1 MSNEINGFP
10 FAKLL
15 TLQPGAIAGAIAT
28 IPMTLFMLGAHRLL
42 PQWQKS
48 ALPPEQITEEVA
60 QRVGVENDMDKPQLL
75 QATLAAHLGYG
86 ASMGAAYSTFTRKL
100 PWSPLVK
107 GALFGIAVW
116 AGSYLGW
123 LPLGRFEEAAPNET
137 GQRNS
142 MMIGAHVLWGVVTGL
157 ITDMLEEKKS

>member
-1 MSNEINGFP
+1 MNNEISGFP
-10 FAKLL
+10 LAKLL

-28 IPMTLFMLGAHRLL
+28 VPMTLFMMGAHRLL

-48 ALPPEQITEEVA
+48 ALPPEQITQETAERA
-60 QRVGVENDMDKPQLL
+60 GIGEHMDKPRLL

-86 ASMGAAYSTFTRKL
+86 ASMGAAYATVTRKL
-100 PWSPLVK
+100 PGPPLIK
-107 GALFGIAVW
+107 GALFGILVW

-137 GQRNS
+137 KQRNS
-142 MMIGAHVLWGVVTGL
+142 MMIAAHIIWGAVTGL
-157 ITDMLEEKKS
+157 ITSMLEEKKS